1 MVLNQTNK
9 TKIMSG
15 IVNLVRLYMS
25 AEGITERMLLIFTE
39 IKVVWALLGSKYA
52 SQ

>member
-15 IVNLVRLYMS
+15 IVNLVRLYVS
-25 AEGITERMLLIFTE
+25 AEGITEHMLLIFTV
-39 IKVVWALLGSKYA
+39 KVVWALLGSKYA

>member
-1 MVLNQTNK
+1 MKFSKLYNG
-9 TKIMSG
+9 IEPR

-25 AEGITERMLLIFTE
+25 AEGITERVLLIFTE
-39 IKVVWALLGSKYA
+39 IKVVWALLGSKCA